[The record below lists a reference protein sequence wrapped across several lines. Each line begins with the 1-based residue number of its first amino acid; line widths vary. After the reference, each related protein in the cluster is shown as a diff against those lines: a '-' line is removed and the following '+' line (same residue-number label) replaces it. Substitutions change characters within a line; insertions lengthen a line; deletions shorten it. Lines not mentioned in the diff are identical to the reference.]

1 MPICHQLANE
11 EPLLQLA
18 DVVVGTYLARYAKSD
33 RLRDSAFDDRLLYAM
48 FSANETS
55 NVMVSRRLGRYRL
68 GRAAPSFRGAL
79 EVEVAEVRTI

>member
-18 DVVVGTYLARYAKSD
+18 DVVAATYRRLTAKKD
-33 RLRDSAFDDRLLYAM
+33 RLRDPAFHDWLLYAM

-55 NVMVSRRLGRYRL
+55 NVMESRQLVETVWAEPLRRFE
-68 GRAAPSFRGAL
+68 ARGQ
-79 EVEVAEVRTI
+79 RGSGT